1 MSTQATPTR
10 DQVPSADKWNLSKLF
25 ESDEAWEHTF
35 SKTQEMV
42 PKIESFKGTLGDS
55 KESLFACL
63 SFMNDLE
70 LHLERLGAYS
80 MLRQAEDVGSS
91 ESQGRYGRFVQLASA
106 AEAAA
111 SYQRPELLTIPDEA
125 IDGFMGWDQL
135 ADYRVML
142 RKILRFK
149 PHTLSA
155 AEERLIAMQTEA
167 NQTARKSFGALTD
180 VDMDFGTVQTEQGER
195 PLTQSTLGFFMLQQD
210 REVRQTAYR
219 QFLAEFAAHKNTL
232 AALYS
237 GSVALDVYQ
246 ARSRNFPN
254 ARAAALFAD
263 DVPESV
269 YDSLIRAVHDN
280 FDVLHKYYKLRTKLL
295 GQEKLYQF
303 DRFVPLV
310 KEVTVEHPYEKAVDT
325 IAEALA
331 PLGEE
336 YTSTL
341 YNGLL
346 KGWVDRYETKGK
358 RSGGFSAGTYVGEP
372 YILMNYKPDVMRD
385 LFTLAH
391 EGGHSMHSW
400 YSVAGNPFQHY
411 RYTIFEAEVAST
423 FNEQLL
429 HKKLLE
435 EAKETNLKAY
445 LINKHID
452 DIISTLFR
460 QTMFA
465 EYEHKAHRMAEEGVP
480 LTVDSLR
487 GEYRKLLEAYF
498 GPDAALEENDDME
511 GLRIPH
517 FYRAFYVYKYAT
529 GLSAAI
535 TLSERVLTGG
545 KSELEDYFGFLKS
558 GGSRFPVQSLQHAG
572 VDVTTPAPVEKAM
585 EVFGRKVDELA
596 SLLS

>member
-1 MSTQATPTR
+1 MSATTPTR
-10 DQVPSADKWNLSKLF
+10 DQVPAADKWDLSQLF
-25 ESDEAWEHTF
+25 RNDEGWEKAF
-35 SKTQEMV
+35 EETQEKV
-42 PKIESFKGTLGDS
+42 PRIESFKGTLGES
-55 KESLFACL
+55 KESLLACL
-63 SFMNDLE
+63 SFMNDVE
-70 LHLERLGAYS
+70 LRLERLGAYA

-91 ESQGRYGRFVQLASA
+91 ESQGRYGRFIQLASK

-111 SYQRPELLTIPDEA
+111 SYQRPELLSIPDDTINSYME
-125 IDGFMGWDQL
+125 WDEL
-135 ADYRVML
+135 ADFRVML
-142 RKILRFK
+142 KKILRYK

-155 AEERLIAMQTEA
+155 AEERLMAMQTEA

-180 VDMDFGTVQTEQGER
+180 VDMDFGTVTVDGDER
-195 PLTQSTLGFFMLQQD
+195 PLTQSTLGFFMLHQD

-219 QFLAEFAAHKNTL
+219 RFLAEFAAHKNTL

-237 GSVALDVYQ
+237 GSVALDVYEAQ
-246 ARSRNFPN
+246 ARNFPN
-254 ARAAALFAD
+254 ARAAALFSD
-263 DVPESV
+263 DVPETV
-269 YDSLIRAVHDN
+269 YDSLIQAVHDN

-295 GQEKLYQF
+295 GQDKLYQY

-310 KEVTVEHPYEKAVDT
+310 KEVKVEYPYEKAVDT
-325 IAEALA
+325 IVDALS
-331 PLGEE
+331 PLGNE

-341 YNGLL
+341 KDGLL

-400 YSVAGNPFQHY
+400 YSVRCNPFQHY

-435 EAKETNLKAY
+435 EADDPNLKAY
-445 LINKHID
+445 LVNKHID
-452 DIISTLFR
+452 DMIGTLFR

-465 EYEHKAHRMAEEGVP
+465 EFEHKTHRMAEEGVP

-498 GPDAALEENDDME
+498 GPDAELEENDDME

-529 GLSAAI
+529 GVSAAV
-535 TLSERVLTGG
+535 TLAERVLTGG
-545 KSELEDYFGFLKS
+545 KSELADYFGFLQS
-558 GGSRFPVQSLQHAG
+558 GGSRFPVQSLRRAG
-572 VDVTTPAPVEKAM
+572 VDVTTPAPVQKAM
-585 EVFGRKVDELA
+585 EVFGQKVDELA
-596 SLLS
+596 SLLT